1 MSRLTQSEKQRQYH
15 IQSQKESVELLGIGS
30 AYKQCLKS
38 KAIDNNHSYHCVAVS
53 KAFIL
58 TAFCLD
64 NDPES

>member
-15 IQSQKESVELLGIGS
+15 IQSQKESVELFGIGS
-30 AYKQCLKS
+30 ACKHCLKS
-38 KAIDNNHSYHCVAVS
+38 KPIDIDNSYHAFS